1 MSKPPPLPRTS
12 LPFLFH
18 FSTFILFK
26 CKMQFLLSRNI
37 PLATPLTT
45 LTRLGSEEHG
55 EKEAEERERERERE
69 TRGVVGGSPALPGRF
84 HRVRKRKGRHDRSP
98 PPRRPVLVSF
108 STQTLIFCS
117 PLSRI
122 GLEIQASRSAF
133 CQCWLR
139 LGVGAAVIDYDN
151 HDADVA
157 KSREGQATLARSV
170 GGWVEEADGKKERR
184 KRGGMEW
191 QVGGREG
198 RVGLSE

>member
-55 EKEAEERERERERE
+55 EKEAEERERERE

-84 HRVRKRKGRHDRSP
+84 HRVRKRKGRHDRS

-157 KSREGQATLARSV
+157 KSREREGKAREGRREGQATFARSV
-170 GGWVEEADGKKERR
+170 GG
-184 KRGGMEW
+184 GG
-191 QVGGREG
+191 
-198 RVGLSE
+198 

>member
-1 MSKPPPLPRTS
+1 M
-12 LPFLFH
+12 
-18 FSTFILFK
+18 
-26 CKMQFLLSRNI
+26 
-37 PLATPLTT
+37 
-45 LTRLGSEEHG
+45 
-55 EKEAEERERERERE
+55 
-69 TRGVVGGSPALPGRF
+69 
-84 HRVRKRKGRHDRSP
+84 RKRKGRHDRS

-157 KSREGQATLARSV
+157 KSREGQATLARSLGRWV
-170 GGWVEEADGKKERR
+170 GGGGGWEERKKEE
-184 KRGGMEW
+184 RGNGMASW
-191 QVGGREG
+191 REG
-198 RVGLSE
+198 RKGEIE